1 MVSYCYVS
9 ISGCDSTVF
18 WSSQL
23 VWSLYIHGPCLC
35 LHYCKQSGLF
45 CDTDSSILES
55 KKTQLNSF
63 QVTTVLPFVLDFLS
77 FKTSGVWTQ
86 ESLSQERQRSEPD
99 HINQHIAWLSFLHM
113 QHMYFCLLLTVV
125 WIIYITKHLNTAIF
139 SVSMNLI
146 SCRCWLEAGSIASF
160 IFKLKVLITFW
171 HPLYIQMWENPPV
184 WHEPALWSIFCQVVR
199 VKLVQLSEL

>member
-1 MVSYCYVS
+1 MFLSQAVTAQFSEVCSWCDPYIYRVLSYVF
-9 ISGCDSTVF
+9 ISANNLGT
-18 WSSQL
+18 
-23 VWSLYIHGPCLC
+23 
-35 LHYCKQSGLF
+35 F
-45 CDTDSSILES
+45 CDTDSFVLES

-63 QVTTVLPFVLDFLS
+63 QVTTVLPFVFDVLS
-77 FKTSGVWTQ
+77 FKTSGVGTQSLCQ
-86 ESLSQERQRSEPD
+86 ESQRSEPD

-139 SVSMNLI
+139 SVSMKLI

-160 IFKLKVLITFW
+160 KLKVLITFW
-171 HPLYIQMWENPPV
+171 SLLYIQMWESSPV